1 MDQDTLTEILANVLT
16 TSDKWRGEVERN
28 RLLQDTLEDLLE
40 EELFQSMLEKMLV
53 PKFEDTYIPH
63 FRAIE
68 LICALRDLI
77 RQMCNKMLERTSFEL
92 ALEDLELEL
101 NDEIGSS
108 KEIDCSQ
115 SLDQAMAEI
124 ERLGTLYKENPQFA
138 ARLEKF
144 RLLVLP
150 VSVTQDE
157 IPRYQ
162 VLTIKNVRPQ
172 RNRWTGQKK

>member
-1 MDQDTLTEILANVLT
+1 MDQNTLTEILANVLT
-16 TSDKWRGEVERN
+16 TSDKWRGEVARN
-28 RLLQDTLEDLLE
+28 RLLQNTLEELLN
-40 EELFQSMLEKMLV
+40 EELFQSMLEKMLI

-77 RQMCNKMLERTSFEL
+77 RQMSNKMLEKTSFDFT
-92 ALEDLELEL
+92 LEELELEL
-101 NDEIGSS
+101 TDEIGSN

-115 SLDQAMAEI
+115 SLDQALAEI
-124 ERLGTLYKENPQFA
+124 NRLGTLYKENPQFA
-138 ARLEKF
+138 VRLDKF

-150 VSVTQDE
+150 LSVTLDE

-162 VLTIKNVRPQ
+162 VLTIKNIRPP
-172 RNRWTGQKK
+172 RSRWKGKK